1 MSIPGRDLQNDL
13 DEEVVAE
20 MRSND
25 EAVSLEWI
33 MAQSDIEDADTAK
46 NVMRYLIN
54 DGKVSTTPEWNYK
67 LASRLRR

>member
-1 MSIPGRDLQNDL
+1 MGISGRELQNDL

-25 EAVSLEWI
+25 EPVSLEWI
-33 MAQSDIEDADTAK
+33 MARSDIEDTETAK